1 VIVLPDTHAYHWWL
15 TEPDQLSP
23 AAGLAMG
30 AAEEIVVAAITWYEL
45 AWLARKGRI
54 GVRGSLDS
62 WLRRISR
69 DVRTLGVTPSIAAV
83 AAGLPDTFPSDPA
96 DRLIVATAMEHG
108 LPIVSRDRRMHEH
121 AAVTTQV
128 IW

>member
-1 VIVLPDTHAYHWWL
+1 VLPDTHAYHWWL

-62 WLRRISR
+62 WLRRISQ